1 MSRKISK
8 SNGSQKNVSTVAAKP
23 PSNAVNYQ
31 GAINGAA
38 IGANLCKHLGHA
50 GLAVGMSA
58 GGVIGY
64 LYDK

>member
-1 MSRKISK
+1 M
-8 SNGSQKNVSTVAAKP
+8 AAKP

-38 IGANLCKHLGHA
+38 IGANLCKHLGPA